1 MAIKISGS
9 TIIDDS
15 RVIVNADKIGI
26 GTLVPSRDLE
36 IYSDVALASD
46 FPSAGIAVSATTS
59 LTSNTPKAFQVFNNS
74 STTQVAISYTG
85 RIDANEYF
93 GTFKG
98 TIDAGVVA
106 GSADQLK
113 VTHSNTNAT
122 FTLPFV
128 DDSAA
133 NNSYQSFLID
143 NNASTSLLFNPSTG
157 HLQINGAGKGLLT
170 LRTTSNTSDRGIA
183 FQNSGNN
190 YTASIYAE
198 DIGNDAVDLVFLV
211 DDTNNASLSSVDE
224 RMRIT
229 NDGKLLIGVDA
240 STSNDAN
247 LQVFKPSGNNS
258 TIAFGNVATSVDGL
272 CRVDFCPSNKTV
284 GARIECHATENF
296 STTANRTADLVF
308 VTRKDGIHGEKLRIT
323 SDGKVGI
330 GITNPSGQLHISSG
344 TANSDCRLIIQS
356 DTDNNDE
363 TSNPQI
369 WFKQDGDITA
379 GFVGQNGNQLVIS
392 NNISNSG
399 GISFRTGF
407 TDNTGTTDPFTGS
420 SERFRI
426 ASNGTPSFYS
436 PAVAWHEGP
445 AVLEA
450 SNGYGAIF
458 FRSTGS
464 THGTSTTGTW
474 SVGKL
479 AGSDGFAILKNGLTG
494 GGAVRGDAA
503 IQITNTGNT
512 VIGKIL
518 HCTSSVGIRTD
529 NPTTNLH
536 VRGNGVFTQQTG
548 GTITNGLFLNAG
560 DTGQGNR
567 PDIVLK
573 GAGSAALNNKAMEVY
588 YNNGSNKAYHLR
600 YDGGA
605 FHGGFVG
612 IGTDNPGRPLT
623 ITNTDPRIRLQDSN
637 SGGHSEIYTDNDN
650 HLYLTADSSASVG
663 GSRIVF
669 QTDGANER
677 ARITNTGELKIA
689 NGGKIIIDTN
699 PGSTYGISEAL
710 RIDDTGGT
718 SDRALQIFE
727 YHHNGGR
734 WHSINY
740 NLNVTTT
747 GSAYTY
753 TQGNY
758 EGSSMLQF
766 GAGQIRF
773 YTDASVTSGGTDSI
787 TPSERLRIESDG
799 DTTINSVNDKG
810 LFVKSNGNNASLR
823 IRATGST
830 DGSGYRFNHNAPTS
844 TLQIGRVNANGTFAS
859 TLINFNSDG
868 DVLPENNGTQDL
880 GSSGKRWNILYAKD
894 IDITGDISLSGD
906 INADDLYVAGIATF
920 ADDVQVADQIRH
932 LGDPDTMIEFEN
944 NRINFDT
951 GGSQRVLID
960 SDGDV
965 GINTSSITAGKLEV
979 NMGDVSNS
987 STDYFGENFAINIR
1001 ANRGDAANDEG
1012 NGIVFS
1018 QRWWSNS
1025 TDIVRTGAILGYKSS
1040 GSGNFGGGLLFK
1052 TQKGGASPLV
1062 ERLRIDEDGQT
1073 TIKSTTNQTLI
1084 LNNTNT
1090 NGQSSIQFQSAGTS
1104 RFIVG
1109 SNKDSDGNP
1118 DFFIFDDTNDK
1129 HRFNIKGDGKIGIGT
1144 DNPGRELDV
1153 YKGTGNDCT
1162 IVARVKS
1169 AGAWFEANS
1178 ETSSGYYGLKLRNGN
1193 TEKWFLGSYGSNNL
1207 QLKTATANASSLLEI
1222 TSAGKV
1228 GIGTATPIGDFT
1240 ILTDGNG
1247 YLGIDGGGGKGAEIN
1262 VYHKDTKANTF
1273 KLANNGGS
1281 NELAQYALTNAG
1293 GKHIWHIGGTT
1304 NEKMR
1309 LTTTGL
1315 GIGTN
1320 NPTSKLE
1327 VWNNANIEVLR
1338 LRDTHNNKYLTIRGG
1353 GSPNRMVIDSYEGGG
1368 GGAGI
1373 DLASNGDTKVRIK
1386 SDGDVGI
1393 GTNDPE
1399 SRLTIFERVNSS
1411 DGVVTLLTLVSD
1423 KPDMQFPQTLS
1434 NTSGGAIKFLNS
1446 DDNNNPDGQALIQV
1460 NTPDSYTGF
1469 TNESGQRESTVDFN
1483 FKQTNNGVLNTTL
1496 TIKGETGDVGI
1507 GTNNPTAKLQLEH
1520 SGLNAE
1526 LFRTW
1531 TTTGSVRR
1539 EYFLKGPTSGNGN
1552 DPYRWCTG
1560 NSHSWEVDNSEKM
1573 RINYEGD
1580 VGINEASNINGR
1592 LHVQHD
1598 ALAENILYASRYND
1612 QNSDKPILAITE
1624 AQMTGMTSSGL
1635 VIGNHNR
1642 DIHIGSVFGSSADVT
1657 TTSTKGL
1664 RITGS
1669 GSVNIGGGYSQTTR
1683 KLYVDGD
1690 AEVTGTLY
1698 ATISGSINPTGNVT
1712 ITGNLQVNGNT
1723 TLGNA
1728 TSDTVTI
1735 NATPTIINDNG
1746 LYIRSANNA
1755 PTNGAQIRF
1764 SDQSSESQKGFIK
1777 YKHSDGS
1784 IAPGSNDGFI
1794 IGGSETL
1801 TIVKVEGRA
1810 LVDKEVGIGTDTPE
1824 HQLDIFKFTN
1834 TNNSNTGTTLL
1845 RLNNHVGSSAA
1856 NGDIKGLNGQR
1867 SYIDFRFVD
1876 TNVNFIPQVRI
1887 GAQVGET
1894 SGADSGIPNEG
1905 SGSFVVYTA
1914 KGSGSAGAGTLSE
1927 KFRVDP
1933 NGRVGIGSAIPSEK
1947 LDVTGNIKVDD
1958 GPILESSSNQSLK
1971 VTTPYGYV
1979 EAGPKNSS
1987 YSHFNTDRS
1996 RFYFNKKII
2005 LDEGILSAYASHDL
2019 LLTTGSSPST
2029 SNTGIFI
2036 KNSTHLIGIG
2046 NNNPTHRLHVYGAG
2060 NNGGVRIENSHSTT
2074 TVSGNTAVGAFPHN
2088 LVLSNYSGQSTAND
2102 RMVSIGFDIPTTGN
2116 HANATIAYQAV
2127 NNSGNGDLQ
2136 FWLEQN
2142 NTSKERLRIKSDGN
2156 VGVGTDITS
2165 AGGAYGKMSVVIPS
2179 QSGGAALQ
2187 VMNSAVGSADGSL
2200 TNIVLRSVN
2209 NNAANWAHAQYRASS
2224 HDFMHEATSILK
2236 VESGGV
2242 TVTGTLSADSFNG
2255 NITGAAD
2262 QIKTIQRT
2270 TNANHFLTFV
2280 DSNNTSSTAENLYT
2294 QTRLKYNPSTNILRA
2309 RNFFADADGG
2319 TNNNSQQIVAGDG
2332 SGSVAMTIN
2341 DGYGNC
2347 NLAFNHRNGVPDSNG
2362 SSGRIWTTVD
2372 STTATM
2378 YFELADNSTAN
2389 SAKALTDVLYL
2400 QTNRVTPY
2408 VNVIPNSDGTLNLG
2422 ANGTRWATTYTD
2434 ALEVTNNANIGGNLT
2449 VSGTLTYE
2457 DVTNVDAI
2465 GIITA
2470 RAGIDVTGGNI
2481 DIQTGLLNLSK
2492 VGGSNIIEMGKGQT
2506 GNHYAYID
2514 MVGDATYTDYGLR
2527 ILRGNSGANAES
2539 QITHRGT
2546 GNFLISAAEAAAIK
2560 IRTNTGT
2567 TPKGLMIAGNGK
2579 VGVNNDSPQQA
2590 LHVDGFIYLGPN
2602 NVNTHVHG
2610 GASVTYSAD
2619 TDIYFVCDSNDTS
2632 GVAPAGEFIWG
2643 GGSNTNTD
2651 SNRDFTAAEF
2661 GNSGKPRNQYMI
2673 LDENSLRPASNNGL
2687 DLGSSSLR
2695 FNNIYATSIVGTIS
2709 APGNN
2714 TEILFNDGGNVVGA
2728 DAGLTFNK
2736 TSDKLTV
2743 GGDIKLGGTLFFDET
2758 GGGVEKIDI
2767 DGGNLDLHSDGNIRF
2782 FESDNDTL
2790 MFTFDVN
2797 TTNGDA
2803 RIIMENDTDTYFNH
2817 PGSNT
2822 LAFTTGGSE
2831 RLRIDANGNIGLNVT
2846 PKTSGTLYSTVDHFL
2861 VIGDND
2867 TGIAQDGDGQLEIWA
2882 NDQEIINFNTT
2893 QITPTKSIIPSSNGS
2908 LNLGSS
2914 SKRWGTIYAT
2924 TIDGTITGTITNA
2937 QSADKIKTQS
2947 RSTNAAHYVTF
2958 VDSNNGSATS
2968 ENLYTDN
2975 ALLYNPST
2983 NILDASRFTAG
2994 RSSGSVSMTIN
3005 DGYGNANLCF
3015 NHEAGVPDS
3024 NGSSG
3029 RIECGVDGTTAQMMF
3044 ELWDNVTSGSATG
3057 GSSSNIVMRLLSN
3070 NVQVYEDII
3079 PNSDSTRD
3087 IGTNTNRFKHIYCD
3101 NLTAGTIT
3109 GGSGLTDVAVS
3120 YTGRTSPCS
3129 LPITVTGSTTKTINI
3144 PSSSNAFGAKYVQT
3158 TQPTGNS
3165 ICDGDVWYDT
3175 SGTQGTGALTIT
3187 NSTES
3192 NYRNIVFVDSSS
3204 ATTLKVNDNGRIQV
3218 RPSDGALRVEGDITA
3233 FYSSDCRLKKN
3244 VAPIENALD
3253 KVNSISGYTFEWNDM
3268 TNHEGE
3274 EVGVIAQEI
3283 EKLGLPNVVTARKDG
3298 FYAVRYEKLVPLL
3311 IEAIKALKG
3320 EIDEIKHTK

>member
-26 GTLVPSRDLE
+26 GTLGPSRDLE
-36 IYSDVALASD
+36 IYSDVALVSD

-98 TIDAGVVA
+98 TIDAGVAV

-143 NNASTSLLFNPSTG
+143 SNASTSLLFNPSTG
-157 HLQINGAGKGLLT
+157 HLQINGTGKGLLT
-170 LRTTSNTSDRGIA
+170 LRTTDNTSDRGIA

-198 DIGNDAVDLVFLV
+198 DIGNSSVDLVFLV
-211 DDTNNASLSSVDE
+211 DDTNETSLSSLDE

-229 NDGKLLIGVDA
+229 NDGKLLIGVNA
-240 STSNDAN
+240 SSQADAN
-247 LQVFKPSGNNS
+247 LQVFRPTGTTSR
-258 TIAFGNVATSVDGL
+258 IQIGNVATSASGVAGI
-272 CRVDFCPSNKTV
+272 DFCPSNKV
-284 GARIECHATENF
+284 MGSRIECLATEDF
-296 STTANRTADLVF
+296 SSSANRTADLVF
-308 VTRKDGIHGEKLRIT
+308 ITRKDGTFSEKLRIT

-330 GITNPSGQLHISSG
+330 GTTIPQTKFEVSSSTGTRIRARHTNVGGARDAGFDIWSDDSG
-344 TANSDCRLIIQS
+344 TFAARAS
-356 DTDNNDE
+356 
-363 TSNPQI
+363 
-369 WFKQDGDITA
+369 
-379 GFVGQNGNQLVIS
+379 LVHS
-392 NNISNSG
+392 GSG
-399 GISFRTGF
+399 GKTTLYAQNKFNIHSDQ
-407 TDNTGTTDPFTGS
+407 TDS
-420 SERFRI
+420 SLFI
-426 ASNGTPSFYS
+426 A
-436 PAVAWHEGP
+436 
-445 AVLEA
+445 
-450 SNGYGAIF
+450 
-458 FRSTGS
+458 RD
-464 THGTSTTGTW
+464 
-474 SVGKL
+474 GK
-479 AGSDGFAILKNGLTG
+479 
-494 GGAVRGDAA
+494 
-503 IQITNTGNT
+503 
-512 VIGKIL
+512 
-518 HCTSSVGIRTD
+518 
-529 NPTTNLH
+529 
-536 VRGNGVFTQQTG
+536 
-548 GTITNGLFLNAG
+548 
-560 DTGQGNR
+560 
-567 PDIVLK
+567 
-573 GAGSAALNNKAMEVY
+573 
-588 YNNGSNKAYHLR
+588 
-600 YDGGA
+600 
-605 FHGGFVG
+605 VG
-612 IGTDNPGRPLT
+612 IGSQSPGRPLT

-699 PGSTYGISEAL
+699 PAATYGISEAL

-766 GAGQIRF
+766 GAGELRF
-773 YTDASVTSGGTDSI
+773 YTNASVTSGGTDSI
-787 TPSERLRIESDG
+787 TPSERLRIDTDGHVGINESNPQYLLDVSDVTDPVIRLKSTGTGNSDDTVMRYQIGGTTASNYLYFGDSG
-799 DTTINSVNDKG
+799 DT
-810 LFVKSNGNNASLR
+810 NAGMIRYRHSDDSLR
-823 IRATGST
+823 IT
-830 DGSGYRFNHNAPTS
+830 
-844 TLQIGRVNANGTFAS
+844 VNAS
-859 TLINFNSDG
+859 EKLLINSDG
-868 DVLPENNGTQDL
+868 DVLPSNNGTQDL
-880 GSSGKRWNILYAKD
+880 GSSGKRWNILYAED
-894 IDITGDISLSGD
+894 IDITGNISLSGD

-932 LGDPDTMIEFEN
+932 LGDLDTMIEFED

-1129 HRFNIKGDGKIGIGT
+1129 HRFNIKGDGNVGIGT
-1144 DNPGRELDV
+1144 DNPSGLIHAQNNSVTDTKIIIESTGTNSYPALRVKNDARSYDFGIDGATDALRIYDV
-1153 YKGTGNDCT
+1153 TGTGERLR
-1162 IVARVKS
+1162 I
-1169 AGAWFEANS
+1169 
-1178 ETSSGYYGLKLRNGN
+1178 TSSGQTIVKGVDDQDNFIVDAAQTQFVIHQDSTDGEVSLRAQDGSGNNYAKYMTFFTEGGSGPTEKLR
-1193 TEKWFLGSYGSNNL
+1193 
-1207 QLKTATANASSLLEI
+1207 I
-1222 TSAGKV
+1222 TSEGF
-1228 GIGTATPIGDFT
+1228 I
-1240 ILTDGNG
+1240 
-1247 YLGIDGGGGKGAEIN
+1247 
-1262 VYHKDTKANTF
+1262 
-1273 KLANNGGS
+1273 
-1281 NELAQYALTNAG
+1281 
-1293 GKHIWHIGGTT
+1293 
-1304 NEKMR
+1304 
-1309 LTTTGL
+1309 

-1320 NPTSKLE
+1320 LPKTGLSIKTLGDYSMSDGNTYYMPVGKWASAWNHGNDIAANTDYWVGFIGGYTISTSSVNISLAP
-1327 VWNNANIEVLR
+1327 NRANLSQQQGMYIAGEATGTSTSDFAVG
-1338 LRDTHNNKYLTIRGG
+1338 KIIG
-1353 GSPNRMVIDSYEGGG
+1353 GSALGQGTSGNNR
-1368 GGAGI
+1368 A
-1373 DLASNGDTKVRIK
+1373 TKSELFRI
-1386 SDGDVGI
+1386 
-1393 GTNDPE
+1393 
-1399 SRLTIFERVNSS
+1399 
-1411 DGVVTLLTLVSD
+1411 
-1423 KPDMQFPQTLS
+1423 
-1434 NTSGGAIKFLNS
+1434 TSGGALQIGSSLLTTYNTFNGPGRLNIQ
-1446 DDNNNPDGQALIQV
+1446 NNSADG
-1460 NTPDSYTGF
+1460 
-1469 TNESGQRESTVDFN
+1469 TVDFSQGIVFTDN
-1483 FKQTNNGVLNTTL
+1483 VNNQG
-1496 TIKGETGDVGI
+1496 
-1507 GTNNPTAKLQLEH
+1507 
-1520 SGLNAE
+1520 
-1526 LFRTW
+1526 TW
-1531 TTTGSVRR
+1531 THAGIVATGS
-1539 EYFLKGPTSGNGN
+1539 SGYRGN
-1552 DPYRWCTG
+1552 LVFGTDDDGTKN
-1560 NSHSWEVDNSEKM
+1560 NS
-1573 RINYEGD
+1573 
-1580 VGINEASNINGR
+1580 ASNISER
-1592 LHVQHD
+1592 
-1598 ALAENILYASRYND
+1598 
-1612 QNSDKPILAITE
+1612 
-1624 AQMTGMTSSGL
+1624 M
-1635 VIGNHNR
+1635 
-1642 DIHIGSVFGSSADVT
+1642 
-1657 TTSTKGL
+1657 
-1664 RITGS
+1664 RITSG
-1669 GSVNIGGGYSQTTR
+1669 GSVNIGGSYSQTTR
-1683 KLYVDGD
+1683 KLYVNGD
-1690 AEVTGTLY
+1690 AEVNGTLY

-1746 LYIRSANNA
+1746 LYVKSATSA
-1755 PTNGAQIRF
+1755 ATDGAQIRF
-1764 SDQSSESQKGFIK
+1764 SDLSNGTQKGFIR
-1777 YKHSDGS
+1777 YKHPDGS

-1794 IGGSETL
+1794 IGGTENL
-1801 TIVKVEGRA
+1801 TIVRVEGRA

-1856 NGDIKGLNGQR
+1856 NGDILGLNGQR

-1894 SGADSGIPNEG
+1894 SGSDSGIPNEG

-1914 KGSGSAGAGTLSE
+1914 KGSGNAGAGTLSE

-1933 NGRVGIGSAIPSEK
+1933 DGKVGIGSAIPSEK

-1958 GPILESSSNQSLK
+1958 GPILESSNNQSLK

-1987 YSHFNTDRS
+1987 YSHFNTDRG

-2005 LDEGILSAYASHDL
+2005 LDEGILSAYDAHDL
-2019 LLTTGSSPST
+2019 LLTTGSNPTT

-2046 NNNPTHRLHVYGAG
+2046 NNDPTDLLDVKK
-2060 NNGGVRIENSHSTT
+2060 
-2074 TVSGNTAVGAFPHN
+2074 
-2088 LVLSNYSGQSTAND
+2088 STATAYDPTDDGAQRGDSASITIRND
-2102 RMVSIGFDIPTTGN
+2102 NGTTNSFSQLVFDTGGSNQSIARIVAIRSGSASN
-2116 HANATIAYQAV
+2116 HLAFVTEH
-2127 NNSGNGDLQ
+2127 S
-2136 FWLEQN
+2136 
-2142 NTSKERLRIKSDGN
+2142 NTKAERLRIKSDGN

-2434 ALEVTNNANIGGNLT
+2434 DLEVTDNANIGGDLT
-2449 VSGTLTYE
+2449 VGGVLTYE
-2457 DVTNVDAI
+2457 DVTNVDAV

-2470 RAGIDVTGGNI
+2470 RAGIDVTGGKI
-2481 DIQTGLLNLSK
+2481 DIQTGLLELSK
-2492 VGGSNIIEMGKGQT
+2492 VGGNNIIEMGKGQT

-2527 ILRGNSGANAES
+2527 ILRDNSGANAQS

-2602 NVNTHVHG
+2602 NTNTHVHG

-2632 GVAPAGEFIWG
+2632 GAAPAGEFIWG

-2687 DLGSSSLR
+2687 DLGSSSNR

-2728 DAGLTFNK
+2728 DSGLTF
-2736 TSDKLTV
+2736 DKNSHVLTV
-2743 GGDIKLGGTLFFDET
+2743 SSQTTGDCTLRIAADSDNNDEAANPRLVFTQDGTIDVSSIGMNFDNTTGNGNNQLYIANSVSGGGIVFLTGGTN
-2758 GGGVEKIDI
+2758 GY
-2767 DGGNLDLHSDGNIRF
+2767 
-2782 FESDNDTL
+2782 
-2790 MFTFDVN
+2790 
-2797 TTNGDA
+2797 TNA
-2803 RIIMENDTDTYFNH
+2803 NE
-2817 PGSNT
+2817 
-2822 LAFTTGGSE
+2822 A
-2831 RLRIDANGNIGLNVT
+2831 LRIDTNGQIGIGTDFLTNNMTSPLEIRRLNGSSVLQLTRNNDATSGDLGSVRFGNENYTELARVAGIQDGATSHGALTFKTASSGSSSVRMYLDRNGNLGLNAT
-2846 PKTSGTLYSTVDHFL
+2846 PVKSGTLYTTVEHFL
-2861 VIGDND
+2861 CIGDTD

-2882 NDQEIINFNTT
+2882 NNQEIVNFNTT

-3015 NHEAGVPDS
+3015 NHEAGVPDT

-3057 GSSSNIVMRLLSN
+3057 GSSTNIVLRLLSN

-3109 GGSGLTDVAVS
+3109 GGTGLTDVAVS

-3175 SGTQGTGALTIT
+3175 SGTQGTGALSIT

-3192 NYRNIVFVDSSS
+3192 NYRNIVFADSSS

-3283 EKLGLPNVVTARKDG
+3283 EKLGLPNIVTARKDG